1 MNPSIETWGDVTVS
15 AGESRDVFLD
25 VSETYSGITVRIPV
39 HVRRG
44 RRSGPVVFVTAAVHG
59 DEVNGTGTIH
69 RLIRD
74 PDLRLRRGAVIFV
87 PVVNPLAFDRH
98 SRYMPDR
105 RDLNRCF
112 PGRSSGSLASRL
124 AHTVFSE
131 IVERSDAGIDLH
143 TAAVRRTNY
152 PTIRGDFSVDGVK
165 DLATA
170 FGTEL
175 VLDKS
180 GPEGSFR
187 REACAAGCPTVALE
201 AGEVWKV
208 EPAITTLAGQG
219 VRRVLKHFGLV
230 DQAPPAPRRV
240 PIVTDSTTWV
250 RADAGGFLTFHVG
263 PGDIVRE
270 GQPLATATTLL
281 GNPVEDDRG
290 DICSPA
296 DGIIIGMTTLP
307 ATHPG
312 TPICH
317 IARLPQ
323 GLSPEDVEDMRTR
336 PTDLQEQIRTDLAAN
351 IRVEDDG

>member
-1 MNPSIETWGDVTVS
+1 MTVPPG
-15 AGESRDVFLD
+15 AQRNVYLD
-25 VSETYSGITVRIPV
+25 VSETYSGINVRIPV

-44 RRSGPVVFVTAAVHG
+44 PEDGPVVFVTAAVHG

-69 RLIRD
+69 RLLRD
-74 PDLRLRRGAVIFV
+74 PHLRIRRGAVIFV
-87 PVVNPLAFDRH
+87 PVANPLAFDRH

-112 PGRSSGSLASRL
+112 PGRASGSLASRL
-124 AHTVFSE
+124 AYTIFEE
-131 IVERSDAGIDLH
+131 IVGRSDAGIDLH

-152 PTIRGDFSVDGVK
+152 PTVRGDLSRDGVR

-170 FGTEL
+170 FGTEI
-175 VLDKS
+175 VLDKP
-180 GPEGSFR
+180 GPDGSFR
-187 REACAAGCPTVALE
+187 KEACEAGCPVISLE
-201 AGEVWKV
+201 AGEVLKV
-208 EPAITTLAGQG
+208 EPAITTLAGRG
-219 VRRVLKHFGLV
+219 IRRVLQHVGLV
-230 DQAPPAPRRV
+230 EDAPPSPRSAP
-240 PIVTDSTTWV
+240 IIADSTTWV
-250 RADAGGFLTFHVG
+250 RANAGGFLTFHVS

-281 GNPVEDDRG
+281 GTPVEDDRG
-290 DICSPA
+290 EICAPD

-317 IARLPQ
+317 IARLPD
-323 GLSPEDVEDMRTR
+323 GLSPAEVEKRRTH

-351 IRVEDDG
+351 IRVEDDP